1 MQNLSSYLKHGFAWS
16 YLFCSI
22 VRFCARLTRVKLMS
36 CWIQKLRCCMYVV
49 RCWTR
54 VYLYMSWFISCPA
67 GLYLV
72 QLVYIL
78 IWAEMQ
84 IDRLKNELL
93 FNGPHVQW
101 VLLFLM
107 STNLLGP
114 YANGPKLTHLLEV
127 TSSSTSASMWQPRHN
142 HFSRHCHVIWYA
154 NVHIMLHI
162 IYVWC
167 GHWICDDVC
176 GVYFRHKK

>member
-67 GLYLV
+67 GLYLD
-72 QLVYIL
+72 LGWNDNWLIKKLSCIL
-78 IWAEMQ
+78 MGW
-84 IDRLKNELL
+84 L
-93 FNGPHVQW
+93 
-101 VLLFLM
+101 
-107 STNLLGP
+107 
-114 YANGPKLTHLLEV
+114 YANGPNANWPTSLLPHNCPCQHPYGSHAITTFHV
-127 TSSSTSASMWQPRHN
+127 IAMSAKTSIYTSSLLSTSLPSQQPRHPT
-142 HFSRHCHVIWYA
+142 CHQYMMWQLNLWWNLYY
-154 NVHIMLHI
+154 L
-162 IYVWC
+162 WRL
-167 GHWICDDVC
+167 
-176 GVYFRHKK
+176 FLS